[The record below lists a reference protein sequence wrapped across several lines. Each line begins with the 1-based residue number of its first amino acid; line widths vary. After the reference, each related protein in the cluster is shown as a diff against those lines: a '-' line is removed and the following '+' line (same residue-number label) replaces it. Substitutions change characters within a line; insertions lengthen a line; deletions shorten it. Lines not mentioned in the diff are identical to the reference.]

1 MCVILF
7 DNLSIRKN
15 FYLSNF
21 SALFFA
27 DFFCNKFL
35 AFQLVFFW
43 LEFLQKFYI
52 FKKIFILSNQ
62 IVTSTMYHSCG
73 NNFQWFLDRGDALI
87 WSLLAVIIQNKR
99 SLWQMRGVPCADA
112 ICVVIFILQL
122 IVLNTF

>member
-1 MCVILF
+1 MF

-27 DFFCNKFL
+27 DFFLQKIFG
-35 AFQLVFFW
+35 FSTGVSKIR
-43 LEFLQKFYI
+43 FLQTFYI

-87 WSLLAVIIQNKR
+87 WSLLAVIIMNKH
-99 SLWQMRGVPCADA
+99 SLSQMRGVPCADV
-112 ICVVIFILQL
+112 IFFVIFIHP
-122 IVLNTF
+122 LNFVNIF